1 MVSNDLLTKANVSLY
16 IHVSH
21 SHSESYSNIIDR
33 IVYSNVH
40 VLFLS
45 CRPSIA
51 ISILL
56 EAFKRGMNWPNYA
69 WIMHTYRLEDLRE
82 PFVIPGEVCNE
93 SNILEGVFVFQLT
106 RERLKS
112 QSDAQTVNP
121 FSFLLHDAVWALAL
135 AADNKDNIS
144 LKDTICQCSDV
155 FVYQELNLFAKLV
168 GVYSGEYGAFTITTI
183 DVFVYDGPT
192 LKPVQLSPYLML
204 LSVSCFLFN
213 TLLLILYL
221 CFRNHPDVKSTNV
234 SLSLLIFIG
243 CYLLIGF
250 TIVEFVKYAL
260 AVDVCMVS
268 LWLGG
273 FSLSLPLILATVL
286 VKMLRVYHIISLRKR
301 WKQSVFTIYIA
312 PVIYTLLIMS
322 PCALILTLWTI
333 VDPLHLVNTY
343 VEHPGFITV
352 GRACDGTYSSLW
364 HALIIIY
371 QISLSLAVVFIA
383 IKTRKLRLLR
393 FKDTKKVNVFIYVSL
408 FAGYSCFA
416 YWQAFRAI
424 NPRGSTR
431 AYVLI
436 VGHIILV
443 LIAQFTLFVPKI
455 WPPLV
460 EKITSFQRRIAHTY
474 MSTIDSEEVSSKGYH
489 EHSSASST
497 YI

>member
-1 MVSNDLLTKANVSLY
+1 M
-16 IHVSH
+16 
-21 SHSESYSNIIDR
+21 
-33 IVYSNVH
+33 
-40 VLFLS
+40 
-45 CRPSIA
+45 
-51 ISILL
+51 
-56 EAFKRGMNWPNYA
+56 
-69 WIMHTYRLEDLRE
+69 
-82 PFVIPGEVCNE
+82 
-93 SNILEGVFVFQLT
+93 FQLT

-135 AADNKDNIS
+135 AADNKDNIIS

-155 FVYQELNLFAKLV
+155 FVYQELNVSARLV

-192 LKPVQLSPYLML
+192 LKPVQLNPYLML

-250 TIVEFVKYAL
+250 TVVEFVKYAL

-273 FSLSLPLILATVL
+273 FSLSLPVILATVL

-333 VDPLHLVNTY
+333 IDPLHLVNTY

-352 GRACDGTYSSLW
+352 GRACDGTY
-364 HALIIIY
+364 I
-371 QISLSLAVVFIA
+371 FIA
-383 IKTRKLRLLR
+383 MACSDNYLPNFSLLDCCVHR
-393 FKDTKKVNVFIYVSL
+393 
-408 FAGYSCFA
+408 
-416 YWQAFRAI
+416 
-424 NPRGSTR
+424 
-431 AYVLI
+431 
-436 VGHIILV
+436 H
-443 LIAQFTLFVPKI
+443 
-455 WPPLV
+455 
-460 EKITSFQRRIAHTY
+460 
-474 MSTIDSEEVSSKGYH
+474 
-489 EHSSASST
+489 
-497 YI
+497 